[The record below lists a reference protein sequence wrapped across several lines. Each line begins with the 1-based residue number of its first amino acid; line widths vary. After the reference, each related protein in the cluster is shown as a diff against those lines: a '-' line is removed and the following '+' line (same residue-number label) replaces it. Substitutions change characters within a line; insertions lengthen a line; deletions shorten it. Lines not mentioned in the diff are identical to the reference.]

1 MKSGFVADAS
11 VGVAWA
17 VPAQSSKAAEDL
29 LDEVASGTPFVT
41 PVLWTF
47 EVANAL
53 VMLARRKRI
62 QAEQAARALRALGRL
77 TPTVDDEGP
86 RLAFGRIASLAGEY
100 ELSVYDAAYLELA
113 LRRRLPLASRDAA
126 LNQAAKL
133 AGLKTLL

>member
-1 MKSGFVADAS
+1 MKGGFVADAS

-29 LDEVASGTPFVT
+29 LEEVASGTPFVT

-53 VMLARRKRI
+53 VTLARRKRI
-62 QAEQAARALRALGRL
+62 QAEQAVRALRALGRL
-77 TPTVDDEGP
+77 TPTVDEEGP
-86 RLAFGRIASLAGEY
+86 RLAFSRIASLGGEY

-126 LNQAAKL
+126 LNKAAKL
-133 AGLKTLL
+133 AGVKTLL

>member
-1 MKSGFVADAS
+1 LKDGFVADAS

-41 PVLWTF
+41 PVLWSF

-53 VMLARRKRI
+53 VVLARRKRI
-62 QAEQAARALRALGRL
+62 QTEQAVRALRSLGLL
-77 TPTVDDEGP
+77 TPMLDDAGP
-86 RLAFGRIASLAGEY
+86 RLAFGKIASLAGEY

-113 LRRRLPLASRDAA
+113 VRRRLPLASRDAA
-126 LNQAAKL
+126 LNKAAKL
-133 AGLKTLL
+133 RGVKTLL